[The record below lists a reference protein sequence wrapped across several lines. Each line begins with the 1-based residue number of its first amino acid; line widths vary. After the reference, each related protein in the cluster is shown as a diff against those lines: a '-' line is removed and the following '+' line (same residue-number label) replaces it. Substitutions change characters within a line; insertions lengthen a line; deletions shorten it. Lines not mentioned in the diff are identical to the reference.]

1 MMMLLFVFVPP
12 DEKAANPS
20 ELTAGREPQ
29 IRLLPIQG
37 EPHGPLQGALKWRS
51 SPPPEGSGLLAV
63 LRLADHK
70 DPVREIDFVIT
81 SEA

>member
-51 SPPPEGSGLLAV
+51 SPV